1 MIVCFRKRRSI
12 PPLCTGF
19 TLMELIAVIFVLGL
33 VLSIT
38 IPRIRFEPQTYKL
51 KKLERELTTI
61 FRMAQFLAI
70 SENREF
76 YIYIDSNNK
85 KILLLDSLPEIIEN
99 EPKVKIM
106 YTIYL
111 DKNIEIEK
119 DLREPTI
126 KVNKYGIID
135 NIIFFIEIEDKKYEF
150 QIQKDGYE
158 IVMKK

>member
-1 MIVCFRKRRSI
+1 
-12 PPLCTGF
+12 
-19 TLMELIAVIFVLGL
+19 MELIAVIFVLGL

-106 YTIYL
+106 YTMYL